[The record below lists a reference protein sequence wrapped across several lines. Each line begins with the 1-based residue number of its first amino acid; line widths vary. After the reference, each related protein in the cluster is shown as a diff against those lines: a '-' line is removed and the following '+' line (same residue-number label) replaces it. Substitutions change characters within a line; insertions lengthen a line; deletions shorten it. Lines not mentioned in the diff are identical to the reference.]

1 MRLISWRRRPPRL
14 AAASFQSRA
23 SSRSRRTYN
32 AGLRKQALSARLIES
47 LGTTEPLAEVF
58 SDSSIL
64 QAMLDFEV
72 ALARAEAGAGIVPKS
87 AADRIA
93 AAANAS
99 EFDIPALSRSMFRAG
114 TPGIP
119 VVKALTEKV
128 RTGDP
133 EAAGWVH
140 WGATSQDVADT
151 ALVLLLKRAQTV
163 LAGDLQRVEKALI
176 TLSERHKAT
185 VMLGR
190 TLMQAAPPVTFG
202 LKVAG
207 WLGALRRGSK
217 RLASAFDEALVL
229 QFGGASGTLA
239 SLGDQGT
246 AVARALAEELG
257 LRCPEAPW
265 HTHRDRLA
273 NLVCCCGILAGSLGK
288 MARDISLLMQSEV
301 SEVAE
306 PGGKGRGG
314 SSTMP
319 HKRNPIACALTLAAS
334 HRVPGLVASFLSAM
348 VQEHERAV
356 GGWQSEWPTVA
367 SLVQSTG
374 CAASSMAE
382 VAEGLSVDP
391 ARMRQNVTNT
401 KGLIYAERVMM
412 ILAAELGRD
421 VAHKLLEDSIQNS
434 IAQKKDLLALLAEL
448 PEVRAHLNQS
458 VLNQLE
464 IPEQYLGSAE
474 EFREALLST
483 AASNK
488 GEQ

>member
-1 MRLISWRRRPPRL
+1 L
-14 AAASFQSRA
+14 A
-23 SSRSRRTYN
+23 
-32 AGLRKQALSARLIES
+32 ARLIES
-47 LGTTEPLAEVF
+47 LATTEPLAEVF

-72 ALARAEAGAGIVPKS
+72 ALARAEARIGIVPKS

-99 EFDIPALSRSMFRAG
+99 EFDVGALSRGMFRAG

-119 VVKALTEKV
+119 LVKALTEKV
-128 RTGDP
+128 SAAEP

-163 LAGDLQRVEKALI
+163 IAGDLDRLERAL
-176 TLSERHKAT
+176 TGLSQQHRAT

-207 WLGALRRGSK
+207 WLGALSRSNK
-217 RLASAFDEALVL
+217 RLESAFYETKIL

-239 SLGDQGT
+239 SLGDKGT
-246 AVARALAEELG
+246 AVARTLSEELG

-265 HTHRDRLA
+265 HAHRDRLA
-273 NLVCCCGILAGSLGK
+273 YLVCCCGVLTGSLGK
-288 MARDISLLMQSEV
+288 MARDISLLMQTEV
-301 SEVAE
+301 AEVAE
-306 PGGKGRGG
+306 PGGEGRGG

-319 HKRNPIACALTLAAS
+319 HKRNPIACALTLAAAE
-334 HRVPGLVASFLSAM
+334 RVPGLVASFLSAM
-348 VQEHERAV
+348 VQEQERAV

-367 SLVQSTG
+367 SIVQSTG
-374 CAASSMAE
+374 VAASSMAE
-382 VAEGLSVDP
+382 VAEGLSADP
-391 ARMRQNVTNT
+391 VRMGKNIANT
-401 KGLIYAERVMM
+401 RGLIFAERAMM
-412 ILAAELGRD
+412 LLAAELGRGT
-421 VAHKLLEDSIQNS
+421 AHKLLEDALQKAVAQN
-434 IAQKKDLLALLAEL
+434 KDLATVLAEL
-448 PEVRAHLNQS
+448 PEVSSRLNRS
-458 VLNQLE
+458 VLEQLE

-474 EFREALLST
+474 AFREALLNS

-488 GEQ
+488 KER

>member
-1 MRLISWRRRPPRL
+1 L
-14 AAASFQSRA
+14 A
-23 SSRSRRTYN
+23 
-32 AGLRKQALSARLIES
+32 ARLIES
-47 LGTTEPLAEVF
+47 LATTEPLAEVF

-64 QAMLDFEV
+64 QAMLDFEI
-72 ALARAEAGAGIVPKS
+72 ALARAEARVGIVPKS

-93 AAANAS
+93 AVAHAS
-99 EFDIPALSRSMFRAG
+99 EFDIAVLSRSMFRAG
-114 TPGIP
+114 TPAIP

-128 RTGDP
+128 RARDP

-151 ALVLLLKRAQTV
+151 ALILLLKRAQTILV
-163 LAGDLQRVEKALI
+163 SDLQRLEKALI

-207 WLGALRRGSK
+207 WLGALSRDRK
-217 RLASAFDEALVL
+217 RLESAFDEALVL

-239 SLGDQGT
+239 SLTDKGT
-246 AVARALAEELG
+246 VVARALAEELG
-257 LRCPEAPW
+257 LSCPEAPW

-273 NLVCCCGILAGSLGK
+273 NLLCCCGVLTGSLGK

-301 SEVAE
+301 AEVAE
-306 PGGKGRGG
+306 PGGEGRGG

-319 HKRNPIACALTLAAS
+319 QKRNPIACALTLAAAQ
-334 HRVPGLVASFLSAM
+334 RIPGLVASFLSAM
-348 VQEHERAV
+348 MQEHERAV
-356 GGWQSEWPTVA
+356 GGWQSEWPVVA
-367 SLVQSTG
+367 SIIQSTG
-374 CAASSMAE
+374 SAVSSMAE

-391 ARMRQNVTNT
+391 ARMRQNIENT
-401 KGLIYAERVMM
+401 KGLIFAERVMM
-412 ILAAELGRD
+412 LLAAELGRD
-421 VAHKLLEDSIQNS
+421 VAHKLLEDTIRRSVAQNKALS
-434 IAQKKDLLALLAEL
+434 ALLAEL
-448 PEVRAHLNQS
+448 PEVSSRLNRS
-458 VLNQLE
+458 VLDQLE

-474 EFREALLST
+474 AFREALLNST
-483 AASNK
+483 TSKK